1 MIKENEN
8 INLSPIERIIRVAIG
23 LLLFYFGLKVS
34 TVSEMFSSGY
44 YQNGTISFTI
54 ASTITRY
61 QNLLRISGWFLGF
74 ILIFTGANGFCPI
87 YNLLHINSNKKKL
100 FK

>member
-1 MIKENEN
+1 MIKEDGNF
-8 INLSPIERIIRVAIG
+8 NLSPIERIIRVAIG

-34 TVSEMFSSGY
+34 TISEMFGSGY

-54 ASTITRY
+54 ASTISKY
-61 QNLLRISGWFLGF
+61 QNLFRISGWFLGF
-74 ILIFTGANGFCPI
+74 VLVFTGANGFSPT
-87 YNLLHINSNKKKL
+87 YKLLHINSNKKNL